1 MPSPWIVQ
9 WAGLVAADATVLDV
23 AAGGGRHTRFFA
35 DRGHKV
41 TAIDRDVSALAA
53 QPNVEIVQADLED
66 GSPWPLPGRTFG
78 AVVVTNYL
86 HRPLFPAL
94 LDALAPGGVLL
105 YETFMEG
112 NERFGR
118 PSQPGVPA
126 EGRRAAGAGARPLLR
141 RRLRGADDQRTEDG
155 DGPAHRRTE
164 ALTTRPPSR
173 RPACAARARRTS
185 GRASATAPSCAPRR
199 SWRDRPRQ

>member
-1 MPSPWIVQ
+1 MQ
-9 WAGLVAADATVLDV
+9 WAGLIAVDATVLDV
-23 AAGGGRHTRFFA
+23 AAGGGRHSRFFA

-41 TAIDRDVSALAA
+41 TALDRDTSALASH
-53 QPNVEIVQADLED
+53 PDIEIVQADLED
-66 GSPWPLPGRTFG
+66 GSSWLLPGRTFG

-118 PSQPGVPA
+118 PSNPA
-126 EGRRAAGAGARPLLR
+126 FLLKDGELLDLARGRLSVTAYEARMISEPKMAMVQRIAA
-141 RRLRGADDQRTEDG
+141 
-155 DGPAHRRTE
+155 
-164 ALTTRPPSR
+164 R
-173 RPACAARARRTS
+173 RP
-185 GRASATAPSCAPRR
+185 
-199 SWRDRPRQ
+199 

>member
-23 AAGGGRHTRFFA
+23 AAGSGRHTRFFA
-35 DRGHKV
+35 DRGNNKV
-41 TAIDRDVSALAA
+41 TAIDRDISALAA

-94 LDALAPGGVLL
+94 LDALMPGGVLL

-118 PSQPGVPA
+118 PSRPEFLLKDGELLELVRERFSVVAYEARLVSEPKMAMIQRIAARLIGP
-126 EGRRAAGAGARPLLR
+126 RA
-141 RRLRGADDQRTEDG
+141 
-155 DGPAHRRTE
+155 
-164 ALTTRPPSR
+164 S
-173 RPACAARARRTS
+173 RPAS
-185 GRASATAPSCAPRR
+185 
-199 SWRDRPRQ
+199 

>member
-9 WAGLVAADATVLDV
+9 WAGLIAADATVLDV
-23 AAGGGRHTRFFA
+23 AAGSGRHTRFFA
-35 DRGHKV
+35 DRGNKV
-41 TAIDRDVSALAA
+41 TAIDRDISALTA

-94 LDALAPGGVLL
+94 LDALMPGGVLL

-118 PSQPGVPA
+118 PSNPEFLLKDG
-126 EGRRAAGAGARPLLR
+126 ELLELARD
-141 RRLRGADDQRTEDG
+141 RLSVTAYEARMISEPKMAMIQRI
-155 DGPAHRRTE
+155 
-164 ALTTRPPSR
+164 
-173 RPACAARARRTS
+173 AARKL
-185 GRASATAPSCAPRR
+185 
-199 SWRDRPRQ
+199 